1 MATGDRLQIA
11 DKPTLDNVNKNI
23 GNNGDNVYSGTV
35 QGKLNDIQNNVNG
48 LGDTSDTGGSNNSGS
63 VNAKLNAILE
73 WIEGGSKVFT
83 QDGQFIVPTGVT
95 KLIITACGG
104 GGGGGGSSYRSSI
117 HSGAVGGGGGGGGA
131 AILNKQFVVSPK
143 QEINITIGVG
153 GEPGKTDSNSGYNG
167 QDGSPTIIGNLV
179 TLAGGKGGLR
189 SRYNGISGEDGI
201 GGEPGGEGGG
211 RGGNN
216 TMAGNNGIKGKG
228 GLATLNDAKNGG
240 GGGGSLGNGGN
251 GANSN
256 TSATN
261 GELGGGGGGGYHDS
275 NAYSTNIVAGRGGNG
290 YVKIQWGA

>member
-35 QGKLNDIQNNVNG
+35 QGKLNDIRNNVNG
-48 LGDTSDTGGSNNSGS
+48 LGNTSDMGGSSNSGS
-63 VNAKLNAILE
+63 VNAKLNAILQ
-73 WIEGGSKVFT
+73 WVEGGSKVFT

-104 GGGGGGSSYRSSI
+104 GGGGGGSSYHSSI
-117 HSGAVGGGGGGGGA
+117 YGGAVGGGGGGGGD
-131 AILNKQFVVSPK
+131 AILNKEFIVSP
-143 QEINITIGVG
+143 QQQINITIGVG
-153 GEPGKTDSNSGYNG
+153 GNAGKTDSPSGYNG

-179 TLAGGKGGLR
+179 TLAGGKGGMR
-189 SRYNGISGEDGI
+189 SRYKGVEDEDLV
-201 GGEPGGEGGG
+201 GGAPGGQGGG
-211 RGGNN
+211 KGGSNN
-216 TMAGNNGIKGKG
+216 NAGNNGIKGNG
-228 GLATLNDAKNGG
+228 GLSTSNTPRNGG

-261 GELGGGGGGGYHDS
+261 GELGGGGGGGYHAEGVS
-275 NAYSTNIVAGRGGNG
+275 STNILAGKGGNG